1 MNSEFIVAVHAM
13 VFLHHKADTLSSET
27 LAENV
32 CTNPVRIRR
41 VLAKLKK
48 AGLVETRE
56 GRTAGGYSYQ
66 KTRQVTL
73 GQIAKALNVKFA
85 DTTWHSGNKEMNC
98 QVASGMAGYIDN
110 LYSSLN
116 HLCRRIFR
124 YDNYCG
130 RGKRIILKGII

>member
-1 MNSEFIVAVHAM
+1 M
-13 VFLHHKADTLSSET
+13 
-27 LAENV
+27 
-32 CTNPVRIRR
+32 RIRR

-116 HLCRRIFR
+116 HLCDEYLDTITIADVERELF
-124 YDNYCG
+124 
-130 RGKRIILKGII
+130 KKE

>member
-98 QVASGMAGYIDN
+98 QVASGMAGYID
-110 LYSSLN
+110 LSLI
-116 HLCRRIFR
+116 HI
-124 YDNYCG
+124 
-130 RGKRIILKGII
+130 

>member
-66 KTRQVTL
+66 KTRQSNL
-73 GQIAKALNVKFA
+73 GA
-85 DTTWHSGNKEMNC
+85 DSKGFKCKVCRHYLAQRQQGNELSGSVRYGRIYRQSLFKSE
-98 QVASGMAGYIDN
+98 
-110 LYSSLN
+110 SSL
-116 HLCRRIFR
+116 RRIFR
-124 YDNYCG
+124 YDNHCG
-130 RGKRIILKGII
+130 RGKRII

>member
-56 GRTAGGYSYQ
+56 G
-66 KTRQVTL
+66 
-73 GQIAKALNVKFA
+73 
-85 DTTWHSGNKEMNC
+85 
-98 QVASGMAGYIDN
+98 
-110 LYSSLN
+110 
-116 HLCRRIFR
+116 
-124 YDNYCG
+124 
-130 RGKRIILKGII
+130 

>member
-48 AGLVETRE
+48 AGLVETRD

-116 HLCRRIFR
+116 HLCDEYLDTITIADVERELF
-124 YDNYCG
+124 
-130 RGKRIILKGII
+130 KKE